1 MGKRKRNQ
9 ILAILL
15 WLVSAV
21 VAFPVTATADM
32 GPKAS
37 VRIQFENMGDELCY
51 GTLLSERES
60 TGPASV
66 WDGTEENAR
75 TYEEHPYSNY
85 LVRAVWEAF
94 VDYKDP
100 DGYYFLQE
108 GWMVS
113 ETKEIAWTYYPP
125 SSFKILL
132 YYPETG
138 TFVSSGIYERYA
150 FDTYYTVDMNGV
162 NIGSVEYNENL
173 STDKRID
180 AYRSYNYQQEILS
193 LIARIVLTI
202 VIEMIVALLFG
213 FRKKKQLLILVIVN
227 LITQIVLNVLLNMIN
242 YNSGPLAFTVFYVL
256 LEIVIFAMEAVLYCK
271 ILKKAS
277 EQQKKNW
284 YYVTY
289 SFVAN
294 SISFGAGFF
303 LARILPGIF

>member
-1 MGKRKRNQ
+1 MGKRKQSQ
-9 ILAILL
+9 ILVVLL
-15 WLVSAV
+15 CLVLIV
-21 VAFPVTATADM
+21 VAFPITASADM

-37 VRIQFENMGDELCY
+37 VRIQFKNMGDELCY
-51 GTLLSERES
+51 GTLLSERDS

-75 TYEEHPYSNY
+75 TYEGNPYSNY

-108 GWMVS
+108 GWTVS
-113 ETKEIAWTYYPP
+113 KTKEIAWTYYPP

-132 YYPETG
+132 YYPETE

-150 FDTYYTVDMNGV
+150 FDTYYTVDMDGV
-162 NIGSVEYNENL
+162 NIGSVEYNEDL
-173 STDKRID
+173 STNERIE
-180 AYRSYNYQQEILS
+180 AYRSYNYRQELLS
-193 LIARIVLTI
+193 LLARIALTI

-213 FRKKKQLLILVIVN
+213 FRKKKQFLILVIVN
-227 LITQIVLNVLLNMIN
+227 LVTQIVLNVLLNIIN
-242 YNSGPLAFTVFYVL
+242 YNSGPLAFTVFYAL
-256 LEIVIFAMEAVLYCK
+256 LEIAVFVIEAFLYCRV
-271 ILKKAS
+271 LKKVS

-284 YYVTY
+284 YYVMY

-294 SISFGAGFF
+294 LVSFGAGFF
-303 LARILPGIF
+303 LARVLPGIF